1 MRNYQAIKKI
11 LIRYKNLLEKDNF
24 PVKKMILF
32 GSRARGGCT
41 SYSDIDVCVLSNKFL
56 KNKDYYEAYLW
67 KKVLEVDPRIEPVAY
82 HPKDFQDVDPLV
94 NEIKKHGI
102 PIF

>member
-1 MRNYQAIKKI
+1 MRNYQAIREI
-11 LIRYKNLLEKDNF
+11 LIRYKDLLEKDNF
-24 PVKKMILF
+24 PVRKMILF
-32 GSRARGGCT
+32 GSYARGGHKFH
-41 SYSDIDVCVLSNKFL
+41 SDIDVCVLSDKFIR
-56 KNKDYYEAYLW
+56 NKDYYEAYLW

-102 PIF
+102 PIP